1 MVRAGETDDTTLATA
16 WDVTRKLGKRG
27 VLVKD
32 APAFVVNRLL
42 TRQSS
47 VLMQALEN
55 GNTLEETDEA
65 ALRIGVP
72 MPPSALLAMVGPRVA
87 NHVLRTLHDAFPD
100 RFPLSPTLENFAN
113 GEMDIVVTGERRF
126 RVIELMEAHSYLTA
140 KVETVVEPDEPLQID
155 LRERVITQHMRLLEL
170 AGRTVRPYLYQNDD
184 GVSYFIAHNSGL
196 DWDQKQGVLEMLSEN
211 ERIRF
216 LTRHLEALI
225 PQVEQVEDVRRR
237 VQSNGHFKDFPSGE
251 L

>member
-1 MVRAGETDDTTLATA
+1 MAKAYTLPLFPLGMVLYPAEQTTLHIFEIRYREMVADCLA
-16 WDVTRKLGKRG
+16 KESPFG
-27 VLVKD
+27 VLYTNEGKMAQIGCTARITAV
-32 APAFVVNRLL
+32 P
-42 TRQSS
+42 TRY
-47 VLMQALEN
+47 ED
-55 GNTLEETDEA
+55 G
-65 ALRIGVP
+65 R
-72 MPPSALLAMVGPRVA
+72 
-87 NHVLRTLHDAFPD
+87 
-100 RFPLSPTLENFAN
+100 
-113 GEMDIVVTGERRF
+113 MDIVVTGERRF

-140 KVETVVEPDEPLQID
+140 KVETVIEPDEPLQVD

-196 DWDQKQGVLEMLSEN
+196 DLDQKQGVLEMLTEN

-237 VQSNGHFKDFPSGE
+237 VQSNGHFKDFPPGE